1 TQHPRSGSNNAA
13 RHFSWQLTCY
23 CPLSMA
29 TVRRLHEVPIE
40 ADGFGGSLSRLA
52 RLELGLTEARAVV
65 IRLGIAIAV
74 AVASAT
80 AFVAALVVLV
90 AAAFAPLFGAAWPH
104 LVIAGGGVVLL
115 SLTLIAWAVMRVR
128 NLKWP
133 HGTIQSIE
141 ETWRWLAA
149 QLKSRLT

>member
-1 TQHPRSGSNNAA
+1 
-13 RHFSWQLTCY
+13 
-23 CPLSMA
+23 MA

-52 RLELGLTEARAVV
+52 RLELELGLTEARAVV
-65 IRLGIAIAV
+65 IRLGIGIAV
-74 AVASAT
+74 AVASAI

-133 HGTIQSIE
+133 HGTIHSIE

>member
-1 TQHPRSGSNNAA
+1 
-13 RHFSWQLTCY
+13 
-23 CPLSMA
+23 MA

-52 RLELGLTEARAVV
+52 RLELELGLTEARAVV

-74 AVASAT
+74 AVASAI

-104 LVIAGGGVVLL
+104 LVIAGGGVALL
-115 SLTLIAWAVMRVR
+115 SLTLIAWSVMRVR

>member
-1 TQHPRSGSNNAA
+1 
-13 RHFSWQLTCY
+13 
-23 CPLSMA
+23 MA

-52 RLELGLTEARAVV
+52 RLELELGLTEARAVV

-74 AVASAT
+74 AVASAI